1 MFGVAFINGG
11 AGGLGGGCNMTGF
24 GGFGGGGNNGST
36 AGVCGGGYSGGG
48 ASYNWPTNGWW
59 WCFL

>member
-24 GGFGGGGNNGST
+24 GGLVVVVQMVAQPVVVVVDIRWRSILQL
-36 AGVCGGGYSGGG
+36 AY
-48 ASYNWPTNGWW
+48 
-59 WCFL
+59 